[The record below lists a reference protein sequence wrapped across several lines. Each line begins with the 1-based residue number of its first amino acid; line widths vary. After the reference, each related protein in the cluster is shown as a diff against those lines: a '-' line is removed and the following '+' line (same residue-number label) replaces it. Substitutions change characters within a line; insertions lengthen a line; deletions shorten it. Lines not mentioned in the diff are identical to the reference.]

1 MTTVQDVP
9 KKKVQKL
16 SYKDSRELEQLPT
29 QIESLETEIG
39 TLHERM
45 ADASFYRHSAE
56 EIATTQKRLRE
67 LETNVA
73 AAYLRW
79 QELEQVVE

>member
-1 MTTVQDVP
+1 MTNKIAIKAFILIAFIFHP
-9 KKKVQKL
+9 A
-16 SYKDSRELEQLPT
+16 